1 MILIS
6 SLVEFSHSFCASA
19 APAEETSG
27 RVASAEPEKIVPAA
41 EDNETTRIKHRGNLY
56 FIGRKPLR

>member
-6 SLVEFSHSFCASA
+6 TLVEFSHSFCASA
-19 APAEETSG
+19 ASAEETSG
-27 RVASAEPEKIVPAA
+27 RAASAEPEKIVPVA
-41 EDNETTRIKHRGNLY
+41 EDNEATRIKHRGTLY